1 MLFLQKYIVLAFL
14 IRATFVLTSQRD
26 EIRRAA
32 VDWFVSEISGPSQDW
47 DSIFSNIPSDSVL
60 SYKSTTSDF
69 GVLPPSVWKT
79 VPIANRVP
87 RNSEGI
93 LMPRQRG
100 KKRRLPRPLSRIQA
114 LATPPPGPH
123 SRHVRHPEAM
133 PVEDPHHSDDAVTD
147 AVCRSRA
154 DSHRSLHQLQL
165 LAIRKFFDE
174 SESNFKDK
182 QGNTGE
188 VGSSDTNADRCCQYK
203 QKVHGH
209 PKKVGWPSIQ
219 PKYSESQ
226 RSVGKIEDESVKVS
240 NSDEGIGVGES
251 TVTKSPLKSTK
262 EGQVDSIGSNDA
274 EWKWKAAYQGAM
286 EKPLT
291 QVRRWC
297 QSPST
302 VLNRSAIVQPANS
315 GEVSKQKEGYVNSRN
330 KKLPSSN
337 SAIGRLWTQ
346 KSTVYGEIPRYS
358 SKVLKGKDLSSE
370 KPNDFI
376 SNPSGKEADLPSH
389 TIERAFTDLSPLR
402 EAGYRRVMDAVKRF
416 EINIEDASKS
426 TNPGLAPILPT
437 KKRMGLSRDS
447 PVNRRVS
454 HFAQSWNEE
463 SKLVTQSLS
472 KYSLN
477 LAENPYARK
486 AQEGEGD
493 QEEETNKHVD
503 SVSVQ
508 RIAETPLFDEERST
522 PPQHYRPVGGIDIYT
537 TQGPKLMQ
545 EMKDRFRKKHGA
557 SYVESEPKCRPR
569 SSLQTDQP
577 TLPKLEKSLD
587 DVQGLIPLPTNLSSD
602 LSHILPSVLRERPR
616 RPGRLPSRYASQLL
630 PANNPHNR
638 ESRNSTEA

>member
-1 MLFLQKYIVLAFL
+1 MTVKLTYTTFLSL
-14 IRATFVLTSQRD
+14 
-26 EIRRAA
+26 
-32 VDWFVSEISGPSQDW
+32 
-47 DSIFSNIPSDSVL
+47 SVL
-60 SYKSTTSDF
+60 GLFQWRNEAFGWCTCDRNGAPQANNCPVLRTVFFGYRNYDNKLAIAKSADKGHVTNLEP
-69 GVLPPSVWKT
+69 LP
-79 VPIANRVP
+79 
-87 RNSEGI
+87 
-93 LMPRQRG
+93 
-100 KKRRLPRPLSRIQA
+100 RIQA

-123 SRHVRHPEAM
+123 SRHVRHLEAM
-133 PVEDPHHSDDAVTD
+133 PVEDPHHSDDAVKD

-154 DSHRSLHQLQL
+154 DSRRSLHQLQL

-174 SESNFKDK
+174 SEPNFKDK
-182 QGNTGE
+182 QGNTDE
-188 VGSSDTNADRCCQYK
+188 DIRIAIFNAVKMDISASILMTYHFFPTAPSNPRYLSVGSSDTNADQCCQDK

-209 PKKVGWPSIQ
+209 PKKVIWPNIH

-226 RSVGKIEDESVKVS
+226 VKHVKVI
-240 NSDEGIGVGES
+240 NA
-251 TVTKSPLKSTK
+251 T
-262 EGQVDSIGSNDA
+262 GSNDA
-274 EWKWKAAYQGAM
+274 EWKWKAACQGAM

-297 QSPST
+297 QSPS
-302 VLNRSAIVQPANS
+302 A
-315 GEVSKQKEGYVNSRN
+315 
-330 KKLPSSN
+330 
-337 SAIGRLWTQ
+337 
-346 KSTVYGEIPRYS
+346 YGEIPRHS
-358 SKVLKGKDLSSE
+358 SKVLKEEDLSSE
-370 KPNDFI
+370 KPNDFN

-416 EINIEDASKS
+416 EINIEAASKS
-426 TNPGLAPILPT
+426 TSPDLAPILPT
-437 KKRMGLSRDS
+437 KKRMGLSRDN

-463 SKLVTQSLS
+463 SKSVTQSLS

-503 SVSVQ
+503 SASVQ
-508 RIAETPLFDEERST
+508 RIAETPSFDEERST

-569 SSLQTDQP
+569 LALQTDQP

-602 LSHILPSVLRERPR
+602 LSHILPSVLRGRPR

-630 PANNPHNR
+630 PADNVSLNLATPMHERDELNKLFSIFQQPHSR
-638 ESRNSTEA
+638 ESINSTEA